1 MGTSAEYIPGVAE
14 LGRKNQ
20 AGGYVGIDGSG
31 DVLGTFAQRR
41 DTAANIAGIVLKN
54 GELAFTTDTQET
66 FIGDG
71 VTAGGKFLWQ
81 KWQNINKINQSCESL
96 STSSEGAAGLAI
108 LTLTNAVYEVVAS
121 VDFGGDSTNSSSFAL
136 AILYDGLALQVP
148 AFSASASWLGLIA
161 GEGFHTIEEETMLA
175 SMVESAYYQIS
186 PQVATTRAGLGLVV
200 SMRVKGAGNAQLFLA
215 PNALN
220 GVATIKANVSYL
232 WRRIL

>member
-1 MGTSAEYIPGVAE
+1 MSTAQSYIPGVAE

-31 DVLGTFAQRR
+31 DVIGTFAQRI

-81 KWQNINKINQSCESL
+81 KWQAINKINQSCESV

-121 VDFGGDSTNSSSFAL
+121 VDFSGDSTNSSSFAL
-136 AILYDGLALQVP
+136 AIIYDGLGLQVT
-148 AFSASASWLGLIA
+148 AFSASASWLGLVV
-161 GEGFHTIEEETMLA
+161 GDGFRTIEEETMLS
-175 SMVESAYYQIS
+175 SMVESAYYQIA

-200 SMRVKGAGNAQLFLA
+200 SMRVKGAGNSQLFLA